1 MPSDN
6 SPRPLPFAL
15 TYQGT
20 WRTLVNNLGFSE
32 DKAKEIEKGYHEL
45 YAVSDQY
52 IQNRLMQAS
61 QDGYV
66 DAAFGLRVRTPL
78 LKQVIFGSTHIPYEA
93 AAEGRTAGN
102 AMGQSY
108 SLLNN
113 RAAVEFMQK
122 VWNSKYRYDIKPIA
136 LIHDAIYILIRDDIE
151 IVKWANKELI
161 KSMQWQELP
170 ELQHDVVKL
179 GANLDIF
186 WPHWGNGITLP
197 NDADIT
203 SIREICNKAKEDYLS
218 ESK

>member
-32 DKAKEIEKGYHEL
+32 DKAKEIEKGYHTL
-45 YAVSDQY
+45 YRISDEY
-52 IQNRLMQAS
+52 IQSRLQQAS
-61 QDGYV
+61 IDGYV
-66 DAAFGLRVRTPL
+66 DVAFGLRVRTPL
-78 LKQVIFGSTHIPYEA
+78 LKQVIFGSKHIPYEA
-93 AAEGRTAGN
+93 AAEARTVGN

-108 SLLNN
+108 GLLNN

-122 VWNSKYRYDIKPIA
+122 VWNSPYRLDIKPVA
-136 LIHDAIYILIRDDIE
+136 LIHDAIYLLIRDDIK
-151 IVKWANKELI
+151 IVEWVNRELI

-179 GANLDIF
+179 GAALDLF
-186 WPHWGNGITLP
+186 WPDWGHPITLP
-197 NDADIT
+197 NDADEPEI
-203 SIREICNKAKEDYLS
+203 IRICRKAKEEHLKVS
-218 ESK
+218 